1 MTVVSNSSPLIAL
14 AGIQRLDLLPAIFES
29 VLIPPAVAREI
40 APSIPVLP
48 TWLRIQAP
56 SVLPPAPLL
65 RRRLGDGEREAL
77 ALAIELKAD
86 WIILD
91 DLPARRS
98 AEATGLNVIGTL
110 GTLVTA
116 KRAGL
121 LQSIR
126 PELDALVR
134 TAFFLTEADLQ
145 AIEGSMSRPDA
156 LLRQAP
162 TLRRVDAK
170 QAIELNAESFYW
182 GARELVRR
190 LTADAARMAAA
201 DAYLRPMLR
210 G

>member
-1 MTVVSNSSPLIAL
+1 VAVVSNSSPLIAL
-14 AGIQRLDLLPAIFES
+14 ARIQRLDLLPAIFAS

-40 APSIPVLP
+40 APSIPVPP

-56 SVLPPAPLL
+56 NVAPPASLL

-126 PELDALVR
+126 PELDALLR
-134 TAFFLTEADLQ
+134 TSFFLSLQLYEKLLQ
-145 AIEGSMSRPDA
+145 AVGEIEP
-156 LLRQAP
+156 
-162 TLRRVDAK
+162 
-170 QAIELNAESFYW
+170 
-182 GARELVRR
+182 
-190 LTADAARMAAA
+190 
-201 DAYLRPMLR
+201 
-210 G
+210 

>member
-1 MTVVSNSSPLIAL
+1 MAVVSNSSPLIAL
-14 AGIQRLDLLPAIFES
+14 ARIQRLDLLPAIFES

-56 SVLPPAPLL
+56 NVLPPASLL
-65 RRRLGDGEREAL
+65 RRRLGDGEWEAL
-77 ALAIELKAD
+77 ALAIELEAA

-121 LQSIR
+121 LKSIR
-126 PELDALVR
+126 PELDGLRA
-134 TAFFLTEADLQ
+134 TSFFLSPKLY
-145 AIEGSMSRPDA
+145 DA
-156 LLRQAP
+156 LLQAAGEI
-162 TLRRVDAK
+162 D
-170 QAIELNAESFYW
+170 S
-182 GARELVRR
+182 
-190 LTADAARMAAA
+190 
-201 DAYLRPMLR
+201 
-210 G
+210 

>member
-1 MTVVSNSSPLIAL
+1 LVVVSNSSPLIAL
-14 AGIQRLDLLPAIFES
+14 ARIQQLDLLPAIFES

-56 SVLPPAPLL
+56 NVLPPASLL
-65 RRRLGDGEREAL
+65 RRRLGDGEWEAMAL
-77 ALAIELKAD
+77 ASELKAD

-121 LQSIR
+121 LKSIR
-126 PELDALVR
+126 PELDALLR
-134 TAFFLTEADLQ
+134 TSFFLSPQLYDQ
-145 AIEGSMSRPDA
+145 
-156 LLRQAP
+156 LLIIAGEHQ
-162 TLRRVDAK
+162 
-170 QAIELNAESFYW
+170 S
-182 GARELVRR
+182 
-190 LTADAARMAAA
+190 
-201 DAYLRPMLR
+201 
-210 G
+210 